1 MRKGLSRTEKE
12 RTMRKKERER
22 ERERERES
30 NKLVKLI
37 KTEKEMKSSK
47 KREKVNKKKIV
58 QAKVQN
64 SKVPYGMKAFYEFLN
79 EVFNGQVSTTILT

>member
-1 MRKGLSRTEKE
+1 MSRTEKE
-12 RTMRKKERER
+12 RTMRKRER

-47 KREKVNKKKIV
+47 KREK
-58 QAKVQN
+58 
-64 SKVPYGMKAFYEFLN
+64 
-79 EVFNGQVSTTILT
+79 

>member
-1 MRKGLSRTEKE
+1 MSRTEKE

-47 KREKVNKKKIV
+47 KREK
-58 QAKVQN
+58 
-64 SKVPYGMKAFYEFLN
+64 
-79 EVFNGQVSTTILT
+79 

>member
-1 MRKGLSRTEKE
+1 
-12 RTMRKKERER
+12 
-22 ERERERES
+22 
-30 NKLVKLI
+30 
-37 KTEKEMKSSK
+37 MKSSK